1 MTELTISSM
10 CCSDMNN
17 ELNISNYLNLQT
29 LIVKHKSLQ
38 SLRVF
43 KISNYPV
50 LQSIII
56 EDRCLNSVHSFVLTS
71 IL

>member
-10 CCSDMNN
+10 CCYDMNN

-29 LIVKHKSLQ
+29 LVVKQNSLQ
-38 SLRVF
+38 SLKSL
-43 KISNYPV
+43 KISNNPV
-50 LQSIII
+50 LQSIVI
-56 EDRCLNSVHSFVLTS
+56 ENDCLNSIHSFVLTS